1 MKSSKVL
8 ASIRKYTAPA
18 LTAIVGTALSIVAMN
33 FVQGAIES
41 EFRNEFDKSV
51 SSVLTRTQ
59 TGFAK
64 QEQVVKN
71 LDQLFKANVQVVR
84 DVFELYSAIPA
95 KSDPG
100 ILSIGYA
107 NHIARNQVSEL
118 ELYNRSEGNYTYRI
132 FPKTTSENLA
142 PISYIVPQRVNDH
155 ISGLDLES
163 NDVLKKAIRLS
174 ARQKG
179 VTVTPQF
186 SFRGGDTMSLFL
198 ISPVGKKG
206 TQSSHL
212 GDIAM
217 VRPGEKFD
225 GLLFVE
231 LNAQT
236 FLHSCIGDTVGSDR
250 NIAFQITT
258 PDYNNN
264 SQVVFRSAN
273 FESTAGNAK
282 ADYVVD
288 KTFSIGDRTF
298 TAAVRSVPTT
308 NAGVKKQ
315 AGLATL
321 IVGLVLTLVLC
332 GFLLSMLTSRERAEN
347 LARRMTASNR
357 RILEVSRDII
367 ATMDFNGVWTSVNP
381 AIELVLGY
389 TIREFEAMH
398 LRSFMRLPLEAD
410 KFVAE
415 FGQYATEK
423 ALDMEVDMISRN
435 GEIRCIS
442 WRFTIEPSEGVVYC
456 NGRDVTDARAAEEQ
470 IRLKSRQLEIAEQHA
485 QEAKEYQ
492 TKFIFQITERVRGY
506 LRNSVNSIHEMVEGL
521 DPNNAVHK
529 NLISRVGQASSL
541 LFDNVSYLIEVA
553 RSTNTRAEDVK
564 TSVKLCLERSQ
575 NRLRSSG
582 VALDS
587 VNSTSLLDDEMVA
600 VDGELLT
607 RAFNLVFEAIAEGT
621 EHMSIEVTSQVN
633 SLERVLEVQ
642 MLSSANALTERMIE
656 QFNNSGSNIIRDLVK
671 DENNIMFRLAVA
683 ASLFRRMNGTV
694 SFASL
699 GSDGNLVML
708 TLPQQTP
715 YETVEASTT
724 TVSIPSL

>member
-1 MKSSKVL
+1 
-8 ASIRKYTAPA
+8 
-18 LTAIVGTALSIVAMN
+18 
-33 FVQGAIES
+33 
-41 EFRNEFDKSV
+41 
-51 SSVLTRTQ
+51 
-59 TGFAK
+59 
-64 QEQVVKN
+64 
-71 LDQLFKANVQVVR
+71 
-84 DVFELYSAIPA
+84 
-95 KSDPG
+95 
-100 ILSIGYA
+100 
-107 NHIARNQVSEL
+107 
-118 ELYNRSEGNYTYRI
+118 
-132 FPKTTSENLA
+132 
-142 PISYIVPQRVNDH
+142 
-155 ISGLDLES
+155 
-163 NDVLKKAIRLS
+163 
-174 ARQKG
+174 
-179 VTVTPQF
+179 
-186 SFRGGDTMSLFL
+186 
-198 ISPVGKKG
+198 
-206 TQSSHL
+206 
-212 GDIAM
+212 
-217 VRPGEKFD
+217 
-225 GLLFVE
+225 
-231 LNAQT
+231 
-236 FLHSCIGDTVGSDR
+236 
-250 NIAFQITT
+250 
-258 PDYNNN
+258 
-264 SQVVFRSAN
+264 
-273 FESTAGNAK
+273 
-282 ADYVVD
+282 
-288 KTFSIGDRTF
+288 
-298 TAAVRSVPTT
+298 
-308 NAGVKKQ
+308 
-315 AGLATL
+315 
-321 IVGLVLTLVLC
+321 
-332 GFLLSMLTSRERAEN
+332 
-347 LARRMTASNR
+347 
-357 RILEVSRDII
+357 
-367 ATMDFNGVWTSVNP
+367 
-381 AIELVLGY
+381 
-389 TIREFEAMH
+389 
-398 LRSFMRLPLEAD
+398 
-410 KFVAE
+410 
-415 FGQYATEK
+415 
-423 ALDMEVDMISRN
+423 
-435 GEIRCIS
+435 
-442 WRFTIEPSEGVVYC
+442 
-456 NGRDVTDARAAEEQ
+456 
-470 IRLKSRQLEIAEQHA
+470 LEIAEQHA

>member
-1 MKSSKVL
+1 MTSSTL
-8 ASIRKYTAPA
+8 LESARRYTAPVLA
-18 LTAIVGTALSIVAMN
+18 VIVGSALSFIAMK
-33 FVQGAIES
+33 FVDGAIES

-51 SSVLTRTQ
+51 SSVLNRTQ

-95 KSDPG
+95 KSEPG

-107 NHIARNQVSEL
+107 NHISRNQVSEL

-132 FPKTTSENLA
+132 FPKTASSNLV
-142 PISYIVPQRVNDH
+142 PISYIVPQRGNDH
-155 ISGLDLES
+155 ICGMDLES
-163 NDVLKKAIRLS
+163 NSVLKKAIHLS
-174 ARQKG
+174 AKQKG
-179 VTVTPQF
+179 VTVSPQF
-186 SFRGGDTMSLFL
+186 SFRGGDTMSIFL
-198 ISPVGKKG
+198 ISPVGKKE

-225 GLLFVE
+225 GMLFVE
-231 LNAQT
+231 LNANK

-250 NIAFQITT
+250 NIAFEIVTS
-258 PDYNNN
+258 DYSSNK
-264 SQVVFRSAN
+264 QVVFRSAN
-273 FESTAGNAK
+273 YETASATAK
-282 ADYVVD
+282 ADYVVN
-288 KTFSIGDRTF
+288 KSFEIGDRTF
-298 TAAVRSVPTT
+298 TAAVRSVPTK
-308 NAGVKKQ
+308 NAGLKKQ
-315 AGLATL
+315 AGIATL
-321 IVGLVLTLVLC
+321 IIGLVLTLMLC

-347 LARRMTASNR
+347 LARRMTANNR

-389 TIREFEAMH
+389 TVREFESMH
-398 LRSFMRLPLEAD
+398 LRSYMRLPLEAD
-410 KFVAE
+410 NLVTE
-415 FGQYATEK
+415 FGQYDTET
-423 ALDMEVDMISRN
+423 ALDMEVDMISRS

-506 LRNSVNSIHEMVEGL
+506 LRTSVNSIHEMVEGL

-529 NLISRVGQASSL
+529 SLISRVGQASSL

-564 TSVKLCLERSQ
+564 TSLKLCLERSQ
-575 NRLRSSG
+575 NRLLASG
-582 VALDS
+582 VSMAALNAS
-587 VNSTSLLDDEMVA
+587 SLPDDEMVA

-607 RAFNLVFEAIAEGT
+607 RAFALVFEALAEGG
-621 EHMSIEVTSQVN
+621 EHISIEVTSQVN

-642 MLSSANALTERMIE
+642 LLASTNELTERMIE
-656 QFNNSGSNIIRDLVK
+656 QFNRSGSNIVRDLVK

-683 ASLFRRMNGTV
+683 ASLFRRVNGTV

-699 GSDGNLVML
+699 GADGNLVML

-715 YETVEASTT
+715 YETADPSTT
-724 TVSIPSL
+724 NFLVHSN